1 MGHEDFIA
9 SPLMF
14 RRWDGV
20 TGYGSHILLS
30 MKVDHCCSVC
40 RGWEWDAYGF
50 QNKCDTLTQHISR
63 VFLLKSEKEKV
74 HLDCDADLPWE
85 REVPSNWD
93 QNIKWGEII
102 IKLAF
107 YLQFNNLPSR
117 VKHNFGGFCWFSNF
131 THTITFRPSKYSSF
145 QTSQFTKKSKTITL
159 FVKLTCIK

>member
-1 MGHEDFIA
+1 MRTLSLLRLCLGGGLQDI
-9 SPLMF
+9 
-14 RRWDGV
+14 
-20 TGYGSHILLS
+20 YILLS
-30 MKVDHCCSVC
+30 IKVDHCSVC
-40 RGWEWDAYGF
+40 RGWVWDAYGF

-85 REVPSNWD
+85 RDVPSNWD

-102 IKLAF
+102 INELAF
-107 YLQFNNLPSR
+107 YLHFNNLPSR

-131 THTITFRPSKYSSF
+131 THTTITFRPPKYSSF